1 MFKFHVG
8 RVNKL
13 TCSSGMCVSILGEI
27 VLWLLSVERWLG
39 AGMEDAARMKLGS
52 LTQLVNLKVN
62 K

>member
-1 MFKFHVG
+1 MFRFHIG
-8 RVNKL
+8 RTNKL
-13 TCSSGMCVSILGEI
+13 TCSSGICFCILDKI

-52 LTQLVNLKVN
+52 LIQLVNLKAN